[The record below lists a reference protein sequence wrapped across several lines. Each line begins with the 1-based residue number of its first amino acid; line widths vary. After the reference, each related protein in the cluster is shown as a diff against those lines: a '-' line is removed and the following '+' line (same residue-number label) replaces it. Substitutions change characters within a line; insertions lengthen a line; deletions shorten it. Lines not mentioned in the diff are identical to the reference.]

1 MLEQV
6 RLVGLP
12 SVAIGEDGEI
22 RGEDGFKRTVKPTY
36 SIVVIV
42 MMLFMMMIMV
52 KGTVGVVLTVFEYN
66 VRPVPPSFSMHLK
79 LPLSLSVFLLSTS
92 TLPTSLYLS

>member
-22 RGEDGFKRTVKPTY
+22 RGEDGFKRTVKPTF
-36 SIVVIV
+36 SIVLMVI
-42 MMLFMMMIMV
+42 MLFMMMMMV
-52 KGTVGVVLTVFEYN
+52 KRTVVLTVFEYN

-92 TLPTSLYLS
+92 PLPTSLYLS

>member
-22 RGEDGFKRTVKPTY
+22 RGEDGFKRMVKPTY

-42 MMLFMMMIMV
+42 MMLFMMMMTV
-52 KGTVGVVLTVFEYN
+52 KRWVVLTVFEYN

-92 TLPTSLYLS
+92 PLSTFLYLS

>member
-36 SIVVIV
+36 SIVVMV
-42 MMLFMMMIMV
+42 MMLLMMMMMV
-52 KGTVGVVLTVFEYN
+52 KRTVGPTVFEYN

-79 LPLSLSVFLLSTS
+79 LPLSLLVFLLSTS
-92 TLPTSLYLS
+92 PLSTSLYLS

>member
-22 RGEDGFKRTVKPTY
+22 RGEDGFKRTVRPTY

-42 MMLFMMMIMV
+42 IMLFMMMMMV
-52 KGTVGVVLTVFEYN
+52 KRTVGPTVFEYN

-79 LPLSLSVFLLSTS
+79 LPLSLLVSLSLTS
-92 TLPTSLYLS
+92 PLPTFSYLS

>member
-42 MMLFMMMIMV
+42 MMLFMMMMTV
-52 KGTVGVVLTVFEYN
+52 KRTVGPTVFEYN

-92 TLPTSLYLS
+92 ILPTSLYLS

>member
-42 MMLFMMMIMV
+42 MMLFVMMMTV
-52 KGTVGVVLTVFEYN
+52 KRTVGPTVFEYN

-79 LPLSLSVFLLSTS
+79 LPLSLWVFLLSTS
-92 TLPTSLYLS
+92 PLPSSLYLS

>member
-22 RGEDGFKRTVKPTY
+22 RGEDGFKRTVRPTY

-42 MMLFMMMIMV
+42 IMLFMMMMMV
-52 KGTVGVVLTVFEYN
+52 KRTVGPTVFEYN

-79 LPLSLSVFLLSTS
+79 LPLSLLVSLLSTS
-92 TLPTSLYLS
+92 PLPTSLYLS

>member
-36 SIVVIV
+36 SIVVMT

-52 KGTVGVVLTVFEYN
+52 KRTVVLTVFEYN

-79 LPLSLSVFLLSTS
+79 LPLSLLVFLLSTS
-92 TLPTSLYLS
+92 PLPTSLYLS

>member
-42 MMLFMMMIMV
+42 MMLFMMMMTV
-52 KGTVGVVLTVFEYN
+52 KRTVGPTVFEYN

-92 TLPTSLYLS
+92 PLSTSLYLS

>member
-36 SIVVIV
+36 SIVLMVI
-42 MMLFMMMIMV
+42 MLFMMMMMV
-52 KGTVGVVLTVFEYN
+52 KRTVVLTVFEYN

-92 TLPTSLYLS
+92 PLPTSLYLS

>member
-36 SIVVIV
+36 SIVVML
-42 MMLFMMMIMV
+42 MMLLMMMMMV
-52 KGTVGVVLTVFEYN
+52 KRTVGPTVFEYN

-79 LPLSLSVFLLSTS
+79 LPLSLLVFLLSTS
-92 TLPTSLYLS
+92 PLSTSLYLS

>member
-36 SIVVIV
+36 SIVLMVI
-42 MMLFMMMIMV
+42 MLFMMMMMV
-52 KGTVGVVLTVFEYN
+52 KRTVVLTVFEYN

-79 LPLSLSVFLLSTS
+79 LPLSLWVFLLSTS
-92 TLPTSLYLS
+92 PLPTSLYLS

>member
-36 SIVVIV
+36 SIVLMVI
-42 MMLFMMMIMV
+42 MLFMMMMMV
-52 KGTVGVVLTVFEYN
+52 KRTVVLTVFEYN

-92 TLPTSLYLS
+92 PLSTSLYLS

>member
-36 SIVVIV
+36 SIVLMV
-42 MMLFMMMIMV
+42 MILFMMMMMV
-52 KGTVGVVLTVFEYN
+52 KRTVVLTVFEYN

-79 LPLSLSVFLLSTS
+79 LPLSLLVFLLSTS
-92 TLPTSLYLS
+92 PLPTSLYLS

>member
-36 SIVVIV
+36 CIVVIV
-42 MMLFMMMIMV
+42 MMFLMMMMV
-52 KGTVGVVLTVFEYN
+52 KRTVGPTVFEYN

-79 LPLSLSVFLLSTS
+79 LPLSLLMFLLSTS
-92 TLPTSLYLS
+92 PLPTSLYLS

>member
-42 MMLFMMMIMV
+42 MMLFMMMVLV
-52 KGTVGVVLTVFEYN
+52 KRTVGPTVFEYN

-79 LPLSLSVFLLSTS
+79 LPLSLLVFLLSTS
-92 TLPTSLYLS
+92 PLSTSLYLS

>member
-36 SIVVIV
+36 SIVLMVI
-42 MMLFMMMIMV
+42 MLFMMMMMV
-52 KGTVGVVLTVFEYN
+52 KRTVVLTVFEYN

-92 TLPTSLYLS
+92 PLPSSLYLS

>member
-22 RGEDGFKRTVKPTY
+22 RGEDGFKRTVRPTY
-36 SIVVIV
+36 SIVVMV
-42 MMLFMMMIMV
+42 MMLFMMMMMMV
-52 KGTVGVVLTVFEYN
+52 KRTVGPTVFEYN

-79 LPLSLSVFLLSTS
+79 LPLSLLVFLLSTS
-92 TLPTSLYLS
+92 PLSTSLYLS

>member
-6 RLVGLP
+6 RLVDLP

-42 MMLFMMMIMV
+42 MMLFVMMMTV
-52 KGTVGVVLTVFEYN
+52 KRTVGPTVFEYN

-92 TLPTSLYLS
+92 PLPTSLYLS

>member
-22 RGEDGFKRTVKPTY
+22 RGEDGFKRTVRPTY
-36 SIVVIV
+36 SIVVMV
-42 MMLFMMMIMV
+42 MMLFMMMMMMV
-52 KGTVGVVLTVFEYN
+52 KRMVWPTVFEYN

-79 LPLSLSVFLLSTS
+79 LPLSLLVFLLSTS
-92 TLPTSLYLS
+92 PLSTSLYLS

>member
-1 MLEQV
+1 M

-42 MMLFMMMIMV
+42 MMLFMMMMTV
-52 KGTVGVVLTVFEYN
+52 KRWVVLTVFEYN

-92 TLPTSLYLS
+92 PLSTFLYLS

>member
-36 SIVVIV
+36 SIVVMV
-42 MMLFMMMIMV
+42 MMLLMMMMMV
-52 KGTVGVVLTVFEYN
+52 KRTVGPTVFEYN

-79 LPLSLSVFLLSTS
+79 LPLSLLVFLLSTS
-92 TLPTSLYLS
+92 PLPTSLYLS

>member
-36 SIVVIV
+36 SIVLMVI
-42 MMLFMMMIMV
+42 MLFMMMMMV
-52 KGTVGVVLTVFEYN
+52 KRTVVLTVFEYN

-92 TLPTSLYLS
+92 PLSTFLYLS

>member
-36 SIVVIV
+36 SIVLMVI
-42 MMLFMMMIMV
+42 MLFMMMMV
-52 KGTVGVVLTVFEYN
+52 VKRTVVLTVFEYN

-92 TLPTSLYLS
+92 PLSTSLYLS

>member
-1 MLEQV
+1 M

-42 MMLFMMMIMV
+42 MMLFVMMMTV
-52 KGTVGVVLTVFEYN
+52 KRTVGPTVFEYN

-92 TLPTSLYLS
+92 PLSTFLYLS

>member
-22 RGEDGFKRTVKPTY
+22 RGEDGFKRTVRPTY
-36 SIVVIV
+36 SIVVMV
-42 MMLFMMMIMV
+42 MMLFMMMMMMV
-52 KGTVGVVLTVFEYN
+52 KRMVGPTVFEYN

-79 LPLSLSVFLLSTS
+79 LPLSLLVFLLSTS
-92 TLPTSLYLS
+92 PLPTSLYLS

>member
-42 MMLFMMMIMV
+42 MMFFMMMMMV
-52 KGTVGVVLTVFEYN
+52 KRTVVLTVFEYN

-92 TLPTSLYLS
+92 PLPSSLYLS

>member
-36 SIVVIV
+36 CIVVMVV
-42 MMLFMMMIMV
+42 MFLMMMMV
-52 KGTVGVVLTVFEYN
+52 KRTVGPTVFEYN

-79 LPLSLSVFLLSTS
+79 LPLSLLVFLLSTS
-92 TLPTSLYLS
+92 PLPTSLYLS

>member
-42 MMLFMMMIMV
+42 MMLFVMMMTV
-52 KGTVGVVLTVFEYN
+52 KRTVGPTVFEYN

-79 LPLSLSVFLLSTS
+79 LPLSLWVFLLSTS
-92 TLPTSLYLS
+92 PLPTSLYLS

>member
-42 MMLFMMMIMV
+42 MMLFVMMMTV
-52 KGTVGVVLTVFEYN
+52 KRTVGPTVFEYN

-92 TLPTSLYLS
+92 PLSTFLYLS

>member
-36 SIVVIV
+36 SIVLMVI
-42 MMLFMMMIMV
+42 MLFMMMMMV
-52 KGTVGVVLTVFEYN
+52 KRTVVLTVFEYK

-92 TLPTSLYLS
+92 PLPSSLYLS

>member
-36 SIVVIV
+36 SIVVMV
-42 MMLFMMMIMV
+42 MILFMMMITV
-52 KGTVGVVLTVFEYN
+52 KMTVGPTVFEYN

-79 LPLSLSVFLLSTS
+79 LPLSLLVFLLSTS
-92 TLPTSLYLS
+92 PLTTSLYLS

>member
-36 SIVVIV
+36 SIVVMV
-42 MMLFMMMIMV
+42 MMLFMMMMMMV
-52 KGTVGVVLTVFEYN
+52 KRTVVLTVFEYN

-79 LPLSLSVFLLSTS
+79 LPLSLLVFLLSTS
-92 TLPTSLYLS
+92 PLPTSLYLS

>member
-42 MMLFMMMIMV
+42 MMLFMMMMMV
-52 KGTVGVVLTVFEYN
+52 KRTVVLTVFEYN

-92 TLPTSLYLS
+92 PLSTSLYLS

>member
-36 SIVVIV
+36 SIVLMV
-42 MMLFMMMIMV
+42 MMLFMMMMMV
-52 KGTVGVVLTVFEYN
+52 KRTVVLTVFEYN

-92 TLPTSLYLS
+92 PLPTSLYLS

>member
-36 SIVVIV
+36 SIVLMVI
-42 MMLFMMMIMV
+42 MLFMMMMMV
-52 KGTVGVVLTVFEYN
+52 KRTVVLTVFEYN

-92 TLPTSLYLS
+92 LLSTSLYLS

>member
-36 SIVVIV
+36 SIVVMM
-42 MMLFMMMIMV
+42 MMLFMMMMMMI
-52 KGTVGVVLTVFEYN
+52 KRTVVPTVFEYN

-79 LPLSLSVFLLSTS
+79 LPLSLLVFLLSTS
-92 TLPTSLYLS
+92 PLPTSLYLS

>member
-36 SIVVIV
+36 SIVLMVI
-42 MMLFMMMIMV
+42 MLFMMMMMV
-52 KGTVGVVLTVFEYN
+52 KRTVVLAVFEYN

-92 TLPTSLYLS
+92 PLPTSLYLS